1 MSAQVVELPISQ
13 RPPRVLT
20 SDLSARLRAVND
32 ARRALA
38 AYGCRV
44 VRQDIRQGTRRKPL
58 LIVDQAT
65 PSLRCAVT
73 GLLAERSGERIVF
86 RAHFAGVELGWECLS

>member
-1 MSAQVVELPISQ
+1 MSAVVELPLSQ

-32 ARRALA
+32 TRRALA

-44 VRQDIRQGTRRKPL
+44 VRQDIRQGTRRRPL
-58 LIVDQAT
+58 LIVDQAP

-73 GLLAERSGERIVF
+73 SLLAERSGDRIVF
-86 RAHFAGVELGWECLS
+86 RAHFGAVELGWEKLS